1 MPRAALIRPLPLP
14 PGWPRRV
21 RSAVVQVISL
31 TRTSLA
37 RYLADEDRL
46 RFVAYLV
53 RRLKPLCPGLGKVK
67 IVQILARAGL
77 HLAPTAV
84 RR

>member
-53 RRLKPLCPGLGKVK
+53 RRLKTLRPGLGKVK
-67 IVQILARAGL
+67 IAQILAQAGL